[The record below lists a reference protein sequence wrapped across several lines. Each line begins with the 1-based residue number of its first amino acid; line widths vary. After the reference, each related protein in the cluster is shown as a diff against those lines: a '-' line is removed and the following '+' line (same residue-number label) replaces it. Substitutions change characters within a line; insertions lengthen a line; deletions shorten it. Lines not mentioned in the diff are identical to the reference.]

1 MLHLLVFPIVVSFFM
16 WFGTCLCEF
25 ILNRMGFHSLQSD
38 FSFASISI
46 SVIPRVQ
53 GKKVMFI
60 FGAGFPEPYQQDI
73 FESHIK
79 SDTGLPSELLPGSFL
94 PPRTSPELK
103 FLTTSLPL
111 QAEFSCLC
119 FPISQFKW
127 GRTLEEPSLQQGLNS
142 LLHARQGHFSCPW
155 TGRWDSSPQHRGLQP
170 GQASQ
175 RTISAANCAAR
186 SSS

>member
-1 MLHLLVFPIVVSFFM
+1 MLYLLVFPIVVSFFM

-25 ILNRMGFHSLQSD
+25 MLNRMGFHSLQSD

-60 FGAGFPEPYQQDI
+60 FGAGFPESYQQDI

-79 SDTGLPSELLPGSFL
+79 SGTGLLSEFLPGSFL
-94 PPRTSPELK
+94 PLRTSPELK

-111 QAEFSCLC
+111 QAEFSCPC

-127 GRTLEEPSLQQGLNS
+127 GRTLEEPSLQQGLSS
-142 LLHARQGHFSCPW
+142 LLHTRQGHFSCPW
-155 TGRWDSSPQHRGLQP
+155 AGRWDSSPQHRGLQP

-175 RTISAANCAAR
+175 RNISAANCAAR

>member
-16 WFGTCLCEF
+16 WQNG
-25 ILNRMGFHSLQSD
+25 
-38 FSFASISI
+38 FSFPAEWFFICFSQYLSD
-46 SVIPRVQ
+46 SNSPG
-53 GKKVMFI
+53 GKSYVHFWCWVSWI
-60 FGAGFPEPYQQDI
+60 LSYSNPI
-73 FESHIK
+73 FESHIN
-79 SDTGLPSELLPGSFL
+79 SGTGLPSEFLPGSFL
-94 PPRTSPELK
+94 PLLTSPELT

-127 GRTLEEPSLQQGLNS
+127 GRTLEEHSLQQGLSS

-155 TGRWDSSPQHRGLQP
+155 AGHWDSSPQHRGLQP

>member
-1 MLHLLVFPIVVSFFM
+1 
-16 WFGTCLCEF
+16 
-25 ILNRMGFHSLQSD
+25 MGFHSLQSD

-53 GKKVMFI
+53 GKKIMFI

-103 FLTTSLPL
+103 SHYLPAL
-111 QAEFSCLC
+111 
-119 FPISQFKW
+119 
-127 GRTLEEPSLQQGLNS
+127 
-142 LLHARQGHFSCPW
+142 
-155 TGRWDSSPQHRGLQP
+155 TGRVFLSLFPHFP
-170 GQASQ
+170 V
-175 RTISAANCAAR
+175 
-186 SSS
+186 